1 MCVLCIFI
9 RNSLHFKGKP
19 ELLKIFETYHFCFN
33 LILQKLIA
41 ECLAKKKIS
50 DNYIKFCFIKSEH
63 QSVLTQQL

>member
-41 ECLAKKKIS
+41 ECLAKKK
-50 DNYIKFCFIKSEH
+50 NF
-63 QSVLTQQL
+63 